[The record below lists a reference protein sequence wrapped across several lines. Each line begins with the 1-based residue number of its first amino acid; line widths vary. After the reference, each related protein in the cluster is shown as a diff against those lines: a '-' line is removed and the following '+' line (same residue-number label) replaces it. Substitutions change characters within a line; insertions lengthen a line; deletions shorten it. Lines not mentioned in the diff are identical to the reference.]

1 MAADMP
7 LALSGGASA
16 AVICALA
23 LATHAGIAGAVPPL
37 VSATCFSS
45 AFLLSVDF
53 DAVRV
58 DLRCAYRFLADVS
71 DTVLSDFEAA
81 ALSAS
86 APAAIAGSGPAR
98 LAQSPAAKIKTDPA
112 LALIVM

>member
-1 MAADMP
+1 MAFSDMAADMP

-23 LATHAGIAGAVPPL
+23 LATHAVIAGAVPPL
-37 VSATCFSS
+37 ASATCFSS

-58 DLRCAYRFLADVS
+58 DLRWAYRFLPPS
-71 DTVLSDFEAA
+71 GGLFGHR
-81 ALSAS
+81 AL
-86 APAAIAGSGPAR
+86 R
-98 LAQSPAAKIKTDPA
+98 L
-112 LALIVM
+112 